1 MTTDP
6 VLSELLSKIIAEGI
20 NTKEELHRAKIEF
33 CGQHGL
39 EHVPSDS
46 EILSNA
52 SPELRESMKD
62 LLRIKRTRSASG
74 VAAVAVMTAPF
85 PCPHGKCLYCPGGP
99 AVGTPQSY
107 TGREPAAMR
116 ASQHDY
122 DPFGQT
128 SARLGQLEAMGH
140 PTDKIELII
149 LGGTFTNLKPEYRE
163 KFVQR
168 CLDAMNQVASADLRE
183 AQTLNRLAGSR
194 CVGLTVETRP
204 DCFSDEQVRHS
215 MRLGVTRVEFG
226 VQSVSDEVLAYA
238 NRGHT
243 TAHVRAATAKAKD
256 AGLKVGYHMMPGLP
270 GADIDAD
277 MESFCTIFND
287 ESFRPD
293 MLKIYPTVVLKG
305 TGLYDM
311 WKRGEY
317 APMTTADAVHLIA
330 GVKRIVPPWVRIQ
343 RIQREIEVSLI
354 EAGLDKGHL
363 RDLAR
368 LELAH
373 AGEKCRC
380 IRCREVGLTN
390 RSMHA
395 DDIVLRR
402 TDYRASGG
410 IETFLSLEH
419 IDGETLVGYLRM
431 RSCDSG
437 TFLREL
443 KVFGE
448 VVPFEGPPEGKWQ
461 HQGHGRRLVAE
472 CERIASEELDADL
485 LKVTSGVGA
494 REYYRRL
501 GYVLEEPYM
510 VKSLRAQ

>member
-6 VLSELLSKIIAEGI
+6 FFSELLSKIVAEGI
-20 NTKEELHRAKIEF
+20 RTKEELHRAKIEL

-46 EILSNA
+46 EILSHA
-52 SPELRESMKD
+52 SPELRERMKD
-62 LLRIKRTRSASG
+62 LLRIKRIRSASG
-74 VAAVAVMTAPF
+74 IAVFAVMSAPF
-85 PCPHGKCLYCPGGP
+85 PCPHGRCLYCPGGP
-99 AVGTPQSY
+99 DVGTPQSY

-116 ASQHDY
+116 AAQHDY
-122 DPFGQT
+122 EPFGQT
-128 SARLGQLEAMGH
+128 TARLGQLEAMGH

-149 LGGTFTNLKPEYRE
+149 LGGTFTNLSPEYRE
-163 KFVQR
+163 GFVQR
-168 CLDAMNQVASADLRE
+168 CFDAMNEVASADLRE
-183 AQTLNRLAGSR
+183 AQTLNELAGSR

-204 DCFSDEQVRHS
+204 DCLSDEQVRHS
-215 MRLGVTRVEFG
+215 MRLGVTRVELG
-226 VQSVSDEVLAYA
+226 VQSVRDELLARA

-243 TAHVRAATAKAKD
+243 TAHVRAATARAKD
-256 AGLKVGYHMMPGLP
+256 AGLKVGYHMMHGLP
-270 GADIDAD
+270 GADFDSD
-277 MESFCTIFND
+277 VESFRTIFSD

-317 APMTTADAVHLIA
+317 APLTTADAVRLIA
-330 GVKRIVPPWVRIQ
+330 RVKSMVPPWVRIQ
-343 RIQREIEVSLI
+343 RIQREIEVKSI

-368 LELAH
+368 RELAR

-402 TDYRASGG
+402 TDYGASGG
-410 IETFLSLEH
+410 SETFLSLEH
-419 IDGETLVGYLRM
+419 VDGETLVGYLRM
-431 RSCDSG
+431 RSCASG

-448 VVPFEGPPEGKWQ
+448 VVPFEEPPEGKWQ
-461 HQGHGRRLVAE
+461 HRGHGRRLVAE
-472 CERIASEELDADL
+472 CERIASEELDAGL

-494 REYYRRL
+494 RDYYRRL

-510 VKSLRAQ
+510 VKAFRAH